1 MKINTTLIALVLTIW
16 FVLLPSAV
24 SAVEE
29 HVDPSDV
36 AELYS
41 GVSLLHYYSASRDLV
56 IQ

>member
-41 GVSLLHYYSASRDLV
+41 GVSLLH
-56 IQ
+56 